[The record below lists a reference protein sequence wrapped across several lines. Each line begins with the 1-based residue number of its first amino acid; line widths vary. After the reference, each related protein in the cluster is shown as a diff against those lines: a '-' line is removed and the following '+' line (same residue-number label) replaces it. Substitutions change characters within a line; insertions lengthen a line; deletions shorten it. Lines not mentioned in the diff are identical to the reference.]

1 MDKAANSALSKC
13 RNLSDL
19 EKSEV
24 GLLQSRIE
32 EQSHLIMILKSRA
45 DDEYHR
51 RKSFEKIVDEMQFN
65 STDNEERF
73 ASESRKVSMLE
84 EKFDILGMSCC
95 KLNEHGTLIQ
105 ERYIENKLMKQMFRL
120 FESFRVFFHKLSKT
134 EYFRNFE
141 QLRQNCIEKKTV
153 LFRD

>member
-1 MDKAANSALSKC
+1 MDKGGKVGGTSSSALSKC
-13 RNLSDL
+13 RNLTEL

-65 STDNEERF
+65 STDNEERL
-73 ASESRKVSMLE
+73 ATETRKLSMLE
-84 EKFDILGMSCC
+84 EKFDILGMSVPLQNVLSSLT
-95 KLNEHGTLIQ
+95 LNGFVSLDFFQ
-105 ERYIENKLMKQMFRL
+105 IENK
-120 FESFRVFFHKLSKT
+120 
-134 EYFRNFE
+134 
-141 QLRQNCIEKKTV
+141 
-153 LFRD
+153 